1 MSGASASPWPRRADV
16 SVLEAIR
23 LALQQLRVQKL
34 KSFFT
39 LLGIMIGV
47 MFLIAVVAV
56 INGMSRYMEEEFAG
70 KLMGINTFTLRHRP
84 YFNVNTTEE
93 EFRRWRRHPRI
104 MLHDVPPVIAALPE
118 DVKWSIESRDNIP
131 VATRDMRPRSVEAF
145 AVDGDY
151 FEIKKLDVASGR
163 LIAPQEMAVGS
174 NVVVIGQDVKERF
187 FPSIDP
193 LGRELR
199 IGGLP
204 YRIIGVMEKQG
215 SVFGFS
221 VDKFVVGPMNSPLSR
236 LLNRRP
242 GVIDGVV
249 LQATTMQGMREG
261 MERVRQVM
269 RGRHKLRPSEPD
281 DFAIETTE
289 SALSFWSNI
298 EQVLVIAG
306 VVLPAIGLLVGAIVI
321 MNIMLMAVSQR
332 TREIGIRKALGARRR
347 DILGQ
352 FLVEA
357 ATLSSVGALAGI
369 GLGIGI
375 AALVDAVTPM
385 PASIAPWSVIVA
397 VVLGAGVGI
406 LSGLYPAARASR
418 LDAVV
423 ALRQE

>member
-1 MSGASASPWPRRADV
+1 MNF
-16 SVLEAIR
+16 LEAVR
-23 LALQQLRVQKL
+23 LALQQIRVQKL

-39 LLGIMIGV
+39 LIGVMIGV

-56 INGMSRYMEEEFAG
+56 INGMSRYMEVEFAG

-84 YFNVNTTEE
+84 YFDMNTTEE
-93 EFRRWRRHPRI
+93 EYRQWRRRPRI
-104 MLHDVPPVIAALPE
+104 MLHDVEPVVAALPE

-131 VATRDMRPRSVEAF
+131 VATRDQRPRTVEAF

-151 FEIKKLDVASGR
+151 FEIKKLNVAAGR
-163 LIAPQEMAVGS
+163 LIAPQEFLVGT

-187 FPSIDP
+187 FANVDP
-193 LGRELR
+193 LGKELKV
-199 IGGLP
+199 GGLP

-221 VDKFVVGPMNSPLSR
+221 VDKFVVGPMNSQMAR

-242 GVIDGVV
+242 GVIDGIV
-249 LQATTMQGMREG
+249 LQSSTMSGMRDG

-289 SALSFWSNI
+289 SALSFWANI
-298 EQVLVIAG
+298 EQVLVVAG

-321 MNIMLMAVSQR
+321 MNVMLMAVSQR

-369 GLGIGI
+369 ALGIGI
-375 AALVDAVTPM
+375 AFVVEAATPM
-385 PASIAPWSVIVA
+385 PAAVSPWSIIVA
-397 VVLGAGVGI
+397 VALGAGVGI
-406 LSGLYPAARASR
+406 VSGLYPAARASR
-418 LDAVV
+418 LDPVV